1 MILAFHPTHPEIP
14 GQELPI
20 PANWLRYVAPWS
32 KALYRQHD
40 FGITLIQEMVCKEF
54 GIFSWTL
61 NIEKSICLYPMADQP
76 TIALQFTI
84 EGNISCNLIGFGNK
98 LLEKGNYEMFYVPIG
113 FNEARFEPG
122 IYEVLHIEL
131 QPFYLE
137 RLISIRP
144 EIQELISRYQNSSN
158 KGMPMALAHTNYAT
172 RAILQNLRTCNKKG
186 ATLQLEL
193 HKYILE
199 LLSEY
204 FADILKKEE
213 DEALGNVHHKNL
225 MIKIKNHI
233 LLALM
238 GR

>member
-1 MILAFHPTHPEIP
+1 
-14 GQELPI
+14 
-20 PANWLRYVAPWS
+20 
-32 KALYRQHD
+32 
-40 FGITLIQEMVCKEF
+40 
-54 GIFSWTL
+54 
-61 NIEKSICLYPMADQP
+61 
-76 TIALQFTI
+76 
-84 EGNISCNLIGFGNK
+84 
-98 LLEKGNYEMFYVPIG
+98 
-113 FNEARFEPG
+113 
-122 IYEVLHIEL
+122 
-131 QPFYLE
+131 
-137 RLISIRP
+137 
-144 EIQELISRYQNSSN
+144 
-158 KGMPMALAHTNYAT
+158 MALAHTNYAT